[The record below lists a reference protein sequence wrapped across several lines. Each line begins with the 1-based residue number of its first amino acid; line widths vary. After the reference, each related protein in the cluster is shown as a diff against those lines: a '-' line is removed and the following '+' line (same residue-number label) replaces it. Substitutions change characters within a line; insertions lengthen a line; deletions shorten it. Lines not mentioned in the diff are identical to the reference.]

1 MKLPSVLLIG
11 RLLVPWLVAGMLP
24 SRSCYRRDFDWQECP
39 RRVRLE
45 LNSAS
50 NVSHDGPGLNGIS
63 SPFHKSLSGSQS
75 CRRSPELG
83 LAIVRVNQNRK
94 RFRIELPEEAQH
106 ASL

>member
-1 MKLPSVLLIG
+1 MNLPFILLIG
-11 RLLVPWLVAGMLP
+11 RPLASWLVAGTLP
-24 SRSCYRRDFDWQECP
+24 WRSCYRRDFDWQECR

-63 SPFHKSLSGSQS
+63 SPFHKSLSRSQS
-75 CRRSPELG
+75 CRRSPELE
-83 LAIVRVNQNRK
+83 LAIARVNQNRK
-94 RFRIELPEEAQH
+94 RFRIEPPVEAQH